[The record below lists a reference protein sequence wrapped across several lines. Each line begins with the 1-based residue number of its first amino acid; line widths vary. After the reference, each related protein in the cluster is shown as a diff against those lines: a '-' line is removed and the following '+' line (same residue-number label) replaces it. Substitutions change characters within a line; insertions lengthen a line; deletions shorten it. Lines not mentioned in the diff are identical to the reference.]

1 MATITGQFPDD
12 VPKRKKKGITWKEHI
27 RKYVMKPLHPFIV
40 NHQTSLM
47 SNTAGELDQ
56 LHLGRVQFWG
66 DKLMILIDF
75 FQIMG
80 LYWITAN
87 PWPLPYPWVT
97 WTRWWTAFNIDVFSF
112 LESGALAGMSGNTS
126 ISKWGSYSGY
136 LNTFVLPYVLA
147 TFLIAFVY
155 WRYTQDIMPAYSK
168 SWNEYQPALLK
179 FTLHA
184 LNFLYLPT
192 GIVAFRALYCY
203 ENVNER
209 DLMYYGEVIM
219 AADETQVCY
228 QGWHLLYFLMVLF
241 LYVPIFLGL
250 PVFIYRL
257 IADNIVYILPP
268 DHEKRLQA
276 WEIGQMLR
284 LDQHY
289 SVGQVWLLAGHT
301 RSSAYYRVWML
312 CYKAILLLL
321 YAFCRGTGSGDDNS
335 YKVVQATL
343 MWLVTIAYVA
353 RFCVFNRGHAP
364 FRITSSSIIFYTCF
378 IVLLCNMTIG
388 VFNAAGVNNAM
399 MVNSTQTLVLA
410 SVNGGGYAIILL
422 TLLVISTNPYALW
435 PSVRTIHR
443 IESNQHFRL
452 LVRRWLSVLNQAVE
466 LRSVIQVTPNAIVD
480 APALEKCIKDLR
492 SCWLAAR
499 HSGSIFELIIG
510 EFIEELFIM
519 HDLRKTE
526 LCRTNKEWDTAY
538 KDSMEDGV
546 FTRYNHKYRLM
557 APRKRRILTKL
568 LALRILQQREPE
580 VDTEF
585 LSAMTDVEMKTAMR
599 KVTLLERSTRELL
612 DRGVMFEKRR
622 EDEVLSVAKSN
633 TRAST
638 GYSTKSAKEVMTDRV
653 ATHGNFIASPSEIH
667 HMADIEEALYRWE
680 NIIDVIEDYTY
691 EHPFT
696 RRLFTMNRM
705 ENWYSFRTLLLTQ
718 IAAFGYYFGSEH
730 FEGSAYVGMN
740 DDEHDDG
747 NKSGE
752 DAVMEE

>member
-1 MATITGQFPDD
+1 MQP
-12 VPKRKKKGITWKEHI
+12 PKQLRRKKEKSWKDAISTAAMKVI
-27 RKYVMKPLHPFIV
+27 RPFIV

-47 SNTAGELDQ
+47 STSPGELDQ
-56 LHLGRVQFWG
+56 LHMGRIQFWG
-66 DKLMILIDF
+66 DKLVILIDF

-97 WTRWWTAFNIDVFSF
+97 WTRWWVGFNIDVFSF
-112 LESGALAGMSGNTS
+112 LDSGALAGMSGNTS

-136 LNTFVLPYVLA
+136 LSTFVLPYVLV
-147 TFLIAFVY
+147 TFFIVFLYCWFDVY
-155 WRYTQDIMPAYSK
+155 LVHRYSK
-168 SWNEYQPALLK
+168 RWDQYQASALK

-203 ENVNER
+203 ENVNKR
-209 DLMYYGEVIM
+209 DSVYFGKLVM

-228 QGWHLLYFLMVLF
+228 EGAHLVYFLLIMF

-257 IADNIVYILPP
+257 IADNVVYRLPP

-276 WEIGQMLR
+276 WELAQMFK
-284 LDQHY
+284 LDPHY
-289 SVGQVWLLAGHT
+289 STGQVWLLAGHT

-312 CYKAILLLL
+312 CYKGVLLLL
-321 YAFCRGTGSGDDNS
+321 YAFCRGTGNGYDNS
-335 YKVVQATL
+335 YKVIQANL
-343 MWLVTIAYVA
+343 FWLVTMAYIT
-353 RFCVFNRGHAP
+353 RFFIFNDGHAP
-364 FRITSSSIIFYTCF
+364 FRITSSSILFYTCF
-378 IVLLCNMTIG
+378 LLLLFNMTIG
-388 VFNAAGVNNAM
+388 VFNAAGMNNVF

-410 SVNGGGYAIILL
+410 SSNVGGYAVILI
-422 TLLVISTNPYALW
+422 TLIVVSTNPYALW

-443 IESNQHFRL
+443 IESNAHFRL
-452 LVRRWLSVLNQAVE
+452 LVKRWLSVLNRAVSQ
-466 LRSVIQVTPNAIVD
+466 RSVIQVTPNAIVD

-510 EFIEELFIM
+510 EFVEELIIM
-519 HDLRKTE
+519 HDLRKEE
-526 LCRTNKEWDTAY
+526 LYRSNADWDRAY
-538 KDSMEDGV
+538 KDSAEDGV

-568 LALRILQQREPE
+568 LALRILQQRDPE

-585 LSAMTDVEMKTAMR
+585 MAAMTDVEMKTAMR
-599 KVTLLERSTRELL
+599 KVTILERSTRELL
-612 DRGVMFEKRR
+612 ERGISFEKRR
-622 EDEVLSVAKSN
+622 EDEVLSVARPTVQSSFLSK
-633 TRAST
+633 
-638 GYSTKSAKEVMTDRV
+638 STKDHMSERV
-653 ATHGNFIASPSEIH
+653 AKQGNFIASSSEIH

-680 NIIDVIEDYTY
+680 NIIDTVEEYVY

-718 IAAFGYYFGSEH
+718 ITTFRHYFGSEH
-730 FEGSAYVGMN
+730 FEDNDFKGS
-740 DDEHDDG
+740 DHHEHSSDIEEDE
-747 NKSGE
+747 E
-752 DAVMEE
+752 VFPEE